1 MRKIATNDDLMTTR
15 EAGETLGV
23 AVRTIQLWVEA
34 GVLPAWRT
42 AGGHRRIARG
52 SVEKLMAERAQML
65 SPIQPTGLAEG
76 PASPPIQLLVVE
88 DDPDLL
94 QLFAMVV
101 EGWTFP
107 VQLTQASNGFDGLLA
122 IGQTRPDMVVTDLN
136 MPGMD
141 GFQML
146 RSLKK
151 QGSGLE
157 KLMVVVV
164 SALGSDDIQARG
176 GLPEG
181 VAFFQKPIDYARL
194 EGLVRLQFSQK
205 TTPHDKL
212 AY

>member
-1 MRKIATNDDLMTTR
+1 MRKIATNNDLMTTR

-23 AVRTIQLWVEA
+23 AVRTIQLWVES

-42 AGGHRRIARG
+42 AGGHRRIARA
-52 SVEKLMAERAQML
+52 SVEKLMAERTQML
-65 SPIQPTGLAEG
+65 SPVQSTSQKNGLL
-76 PASPPIQLLVVE
+76 PAPVKLLVVE

-94 QLFAMVV
+94 RLFAMVV

-122 IGQTRPDMVVTDLN
+122 IGQLHPDMVVTDLN

-151 QGSGLE
+151 PGSGFETLAI
-157 KLMVVVV
+157 VVV
-164 SALGSDDIQARG
+164 SALDPDDIKARG
-176 GLPEG
+176 GLPQG

-194 EGLVRLQFSQK
+194 EDMVRLQKSPYSKPAKNFV
-205 TTPHDKL
+205 
-212 AY
+212 

>member
-1 MRKIATNDDLMTTR
+1 MRKIATNNDLMTTR

-23 AVRTIQLWVEA
+23 AVRTIQLWVES

-42 AGGHRRIARG
+42 AGGHRRIARA
-52 SVEKLMAERAQML
+52 SVEKLMAERTQML
-65 SPIQPTGLAEG
+65 SPVQSTSQKNGLL
-76 PASPPIQLLVVE
+76 PAPVKLLVVE

-94 QLFAMVV
+94 RLFAMVV

-122 IGQTRPDMVVTDLN
+122 IGQLHPDMVVTDLN

-151 QGSGLE
+151 PGSGFETLAI
-157 KLMVVVV
+157 VVV
-164 SALGSDDIQARG
+164 SALDPDDIKARG
-176 GLPEG
+176 GLPQG

-194 EGLVRLQFSQK
+194 EDMVRLQKS
-205 TTPHDKL
+205 PHSKP
-212 AY
+212 AKNFA

>member
-34 GVLPAWRT
+34 GILPAWRT
-42 AGGHRRIARG
+42 AGGHRRIARA

-65 SPIQPTGLAEG
+65 SPVQPTAVVTDPVDL
-76 PASPPIQLLVVE
+76 PLKLLVVE

-94 QLFAMVV
+94 QLFALVV

-107 VQLTQASNGFDGLLA
+107 VQLTQAGDGFDGLLA

-146 RSLKK
+146 RAL
-151 QGSGLE
+151 QRPGSGFESL
-157 KLMVVVV
+157 VIVVV
-164 SALGSDDIQARG
+164 SALDSDAIKARG
-176 GLPEG
+176 GLPQD
-181 VAFFQKPIDYARL
+181 VAFFQKPIDYTRL
-194 EGLVRLQFSQK
+194 ENLVRQQFFFK
-205 TTPHDKL
+205 IKPTENL
-212 AY
+212 A

>member
-1 MRKIATNDDLMTTR
+1 MTTR

-34 GVLPAWRT
+34 GILPAWRT

-52 SVEKLMAERAQML
+52 SVEKLMAERAHML
-65 SPIQPTGLAEG
+65 SPAQPTAVATDPVEL
-76 PASPPIQLLVVE
+76 PFKLLVVE

-107 VQLTQASNGFDGLLA
+107 VQLRQASNGFDGLLA

-146 RSLKK
+146 RSL
-151 QGSGLE
+151 QRPGSGFESL
-157 KLMVVVV
+157 VIVVV
-164 SALGSDDIQARG
+164 SALDSDAIKARG
-176 GLPEG
+176 GLPQG
-181 VAFFQKPIDYARL
+181 VVFCQKPVDYTHL
-194 EGLVRLQFSQK
+194 ESLVRLQFLK
-205 TTPHDKL
+205 KNKPAKNL
-212 AY
+212 N

>member
-23 AVRTIQLWVEA
+23 AVRTIQLWVES

-42 AGGHRRIARG
+42 AGGHRRIARA
-52 SVEKLMAERAQML
+52 SVERLMTERAQML
-65 SPIQPTGLAEG
+65 SPMQSTGPLEGLAH
-76 PASPPIQLLVVE
+76 PPVRLLVVE

-94 QLFAMVV
+94 HLFSLVV
-101 EGWTFP
+101 EGWSFP

-122 IGQTRPDMVVTDLN
+122 IGRTPPDMVVTDLN

-151 QGSGLE
+151 LGSGFEHL
-157 KLMVVVV
+157 VIAVV
-164 SALGSDDIQARG
+164 SALSPQDVEARG

-194 EGLVRLQFSQK
+194 ENLVHVQYAQK
-205 TTPHDKL
+205 IKPKNF
-212 AY
+212 A